1 MSSTE
6 GIWEELGAAKTKDR
20 SETGGAHDR
29 NYNEPVLNEVEYN
42 TLLPV
47 SVVLLICNCLT
58 KEGTPTRLI
67 EVEKRSRTGQEKAL
81 KRRRDDIWR
90 KPDPITC
97 SQAQAQVA
105 GVRFI
110 RLECG

>member
-1 MSSTE
+1 MSSTQ

-47 SVVLLICNCLT
+47 VSGSSDLQLLD
-58 KEGTPTRLI
+58 ER
-67 EVEKRSRTGQEKAL
+67 KAH
-81 KRRRDDIWR
+81 
-90 KPDPITC
+90 P
-97 SQAQAQVA
+97 Q
-105 GVRFI
+105 G
-110 RLECG
+110 